1 MQSLVSDTAD
11 SSQPVMLCE
20 PQGHLRA
27 SVSHLEVAGKIA
39 VPHMVMALS
48 KYCSPI
54 CIPPAQAQHCLV
66 LELDQGYA

>member
-1 MQSLVSDTAD
+1 MQSLISYTAN

-20 PQGHLRA
+20 AQGYLRA
-27 SVSHLEVAGKIA
+27 SVSYLEVAGKIA
-39 VPHMVMALS
+39 VPHMVMALY

-54 CIPPAQAQHCLV
+54 CVPPAQHCLV

>member
-1 MQSLVSDTAD
+1 MQSLISYTAN

-20 PQGHLRA
+20 PQGYLRA
-27 SVSHLEVAGKIA
+27 SVSYLEVAGKIA
-39 VPHMVMALS
+39 APHMIMALS

-54 CIPPAQAQHCLV
+54 CVPPPPAQHCLV